1 MRILSFFLAAS
12 ICSADIA
19 DHRYKQGE
27 HVELWVNKV
36 NEPRSR
42 GRIEERWRCCVE
54 PIPGLRHSHWDWVDL
69 STVF

>member
-1 MRILSFFLAAS
+1 MIKKFHPRLFLDSLAISFIHELHEASKSSILTMRILSFLLAAS

-36 NEPRSR
+36 K
-42 GRIEERWRCCVE
+42 
-54 PIPGLRHSHWDWVDL
+54 
-69 STVF
+69 T

>member
-1 MRILSFFLAAS
+1 MLMKMRILSLLLAAS

-36 NEPRSR
+36 SEGDAGTRSTMA
-42 GRIEERWRCCVE
+42 V
-54 PIPGLRHSHWDWVDL
+54 LRRVSTEFYVSVIGPDWE
-69 STVF
+69 